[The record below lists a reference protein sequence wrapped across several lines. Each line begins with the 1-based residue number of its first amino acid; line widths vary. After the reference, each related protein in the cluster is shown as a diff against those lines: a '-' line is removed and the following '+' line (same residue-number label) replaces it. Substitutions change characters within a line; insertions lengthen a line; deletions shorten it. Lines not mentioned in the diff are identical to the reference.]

1 MKILI
6 LGVGGIGGFI
16 GSHLV
21 NANYD
26 VTFVARGE
34 RFIFL
39 KSNGLILESKK
50 KKIHCPNIN
59 VTEVIPQNISF
70 DIIINTVKLYDFDDI
85 NKKILKRIK
94 KTPLIIPFQNGIY
107 AEEKIKKTYGGKSTI
122 GAVAQI
128 SVFVDKNQHIKH
140 VGKLATFF
148 VGRYEKQKDNFLE
161 NFCEKCQNLGL
172 EIYYKENIKEK
183 IWEKFIFLS
192 AYSGMTTKEKKT
204 IGEIFEDDSLRMI
217 FIDAMKETFNLS
229 KKFLVKFQ
237 RNPIDFWIEKIKK
250 MPYDMTSSMHLDLI
264 KKKKLEL
271 DWLSGSVVK
280 FSKIY
285 NIKCPTH
292 KRIVEEIKSNYV
304 FES

>member
-1 MKILI
+1 MKN
-6 LGVGGIGGFI
+6 VKT
-16 GSHLV
+16 LV
-21 NANYD
+21 W
-26 VTFVARGE
+26 
-34 RFIFL
+34 RFI
-39 KSNGLILESKK
+39 
-50 KKIHCPNIN
+50 
-59 VTEVIPQNISF
+59 T
-70 DIIINTVKLYDFDDI
+70 
-85 NKKILKRIK
+85 KKILRKKYGKKIYFSLCLQWNDNKR
-94 KTPLIIPFQNGIY
+94 
-107 AEEKIKKTYGGKSTI
+107 
-122 GAVAQI
+122 
-128 SVFVDKNQHIKH
+128 
-140 VGKLATFF
+140 
-148 VGRYEKQKDNFLE
+148 
-161 NFCEKCQNLGL
+161 
-172 EIYYKENIKEK
+172 
-183 IWEKFIFLS
+183 
-192 AYSGMTTKEKKT
+192 KKT

-250 MPYDMTSSMHLDLI
+250 MPYDMTSSMHLDL